1 MKFSTNQIGR
11 NRYFQDLMLHRVHEI
26 LLVASPYDAYTL
38 DEDGRLTEQILHEY
52 LGMNLSYAPRVWQ
65 ANTAFY
71 AMDLLSRRPIDLI
84 IVMLRISDMDPIT
97 FGAKVKELYSNKPI
111 ILLAFDESEIKQL
124 PDNIDDVID
133 HVFVWTGDS
142 SVFPAIIK
150 CIEDMKNVKRDVRI
164 GNVRA
169 ILFIEDVDE
178 NLYSFDRMLVHMGE
192 AGMFDNIRG
201 LIVGQLTEMKDQ
213 TIPFGKTTDEIVLD
227 VCGDLNIPIV
237 TNFPCGHGKYQ
248 ATLPISLP
256 VELRADK
263 NFVVLLFFSLNIH
276 LRMLEYL
283 FIPNNLCGIWYKAD
297 INISKEI
304 LY

>member
-1 MKFSTNQIGR
+1 
-11 NRYFQDLMLHRVHEI
+11 MLHRVHEI

-38 DEDGRLTEQILHEY
+38 EEDGRLTEQILHEY

-65 ANTAFY
+65 ANTASY

-84 IVMLRISDMDPIT
+84 IVMLRISDMDPFT

-150 CIEDMKNVKRDVRI
+150 CIEDMKNVKRDVRK

-169 ILFIEDVDE
+169 ILFIEDTPWY
-178 NLYSFDRMLVHMGE
+178 YSS
-192 AGMFDNIRG
+192 I
-201 LIVGQLTEMKDQ
+201 
-213 TIPFGKTTDEIVLD
+213 
-227 VCGDLNIPIV
+227 
-237 TNFPCGHGKYQ
+237 
-248 ATLPISLP
+248 LP
-256 VELRADK
+256 VIYKET
-263 NFVVLLFFSLNIH
+263 F
-276 LRMLEYL
+276 
-283 FIPNNLCGIWYKAD
+283 FIPNN
-297 INISKEI
+297 
-304 LY
+304 